1 MCLGHRAADGR
12 GRPGARASTSRRRAG
27 TKVVTQSG
35 GARDDH
41 YGEPVIT
48 GSDIDDLVIR
58 VRRAAGDTA
67 ELEAAKTALFG
78 TAGAAPA
85 EAQLIRQRLLTIA
98 LHHGGDLLAKLLTR
112 LGPRET
118 AMVRRYAHRLG
129 YFLET
134 LEIWSA
140 SRSCSP

>member
-1 MCLGHRAADGR
+1 M
-12 GRPGARASTSRRRAG
+12 TIM
-27 TKVVTQSG
+27 T
-35 GARDDH
+35 
-41 YGEPVIT
+41 GEPAIT
-48 GSDIDDLVIR
+48 GPDIDDLVIR
-58 VRRAAGDTA
+58 VRHAAGDTT

-85 EAQLIRQRLLTIA
+85 DAQLIRQRLLTVA
-98 LHHGGDLLAKLLTR
+98 LHHGGDLLAKLLIR

-140 SRSCSP
+140 KPIMLTLMRFGVPYIEAEAIAVAILLLVW